1 MEEDEDEDGSAAS
14 LNLIG
19 LDAPLAQEEPQE
31 QREDLPMSNSARR
44 GILRQHVPNR
54 LAGAEPRAVRFADAT
69 QFTTTYTN
77 AACTPR
83 HPSTYV
89 DTEDV
94 EMVAVKQED
103 DEYVSSA
110 GPSNS
115 STTPVSS
122 TFSSTVKVKPQR
134 QCSVTA
140 DTLESETRS
149 SPTPSQQPQT
159 AAPERAAVV
168 EIPSIVVTAAPE
180 QEETTILEREAATRP
195 DAPLTLQQLLSVA
208 RRYCLESLSLVQVP
222 SHELLHLRAVAHFL
236 LQSSGSKQF
245 TRLVQK
251 WEKEALRRLRDILKH
266 LLELTAI
273 VKLKPSEV
281 PDEMWNK
288 TKARSEGRLK
298 AVIKLVDRPCCAS
311 SALMRR
317 DRRSDS
323 VLAVKRG
330 GDDQA
335 VPVL

>member
-1 MEEDEDEDGSAAS
+1 
-14 LNLIG
+14 
-19 LDAPLAQEEPQE
+19 
-31 QREDLPMSNSARR
+31 MSNSARR

-208 RRYCLESLSLVQVP
+208 RRYCLEIIGIETI
-222 SHELLHLRAVAHFL
+222 H
-236 LQSSGSKQF
+236 SS
-245 TRLVQK
+245 
-251 WEKEALRRLRDILKH
+251 
-266 LLELTAI
+266 
-273 VKLKPSEV
+273 
-281 PDEMWNK
+281 
-288 TKARSEGRLK
+288 
-298 AVIKLVDRPCCAS
+298 CAK
-311 SALMRR
+311 
-317 DRRSDS
+317 
-323 VLAVKRG
+323 VGKRG
-330 GDDQA
+330 IETST
-335 VPVL
+335 